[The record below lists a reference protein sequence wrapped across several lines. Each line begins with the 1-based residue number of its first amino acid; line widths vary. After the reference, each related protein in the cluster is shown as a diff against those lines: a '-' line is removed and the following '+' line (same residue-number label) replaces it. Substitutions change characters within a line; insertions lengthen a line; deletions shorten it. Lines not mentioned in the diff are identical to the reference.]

1 MGGLVYQ
8 ILLKLRN
15 LATNNT
21 AVTSPGHFPLKF
33 NQSYSNLLGN
43 SRLDIHL
50 SFSCNS
56 YETCRLFPFN
66 KY

>member
-8 ILLKLRN
+8 ILLKLCN
-15 LATNNT
+15 LATNKT

-43 SRLDIHL
+43 SRLDIH
-50 SFSCNS
+50 
-56 YETCRLFPFN
+56 
-66 KY
+66 